1 MKPEGLR
8 FLLALLG
15 FALSLGIDGRGVS
28 VPSAEAAA
36 FAHPTAMHPRAV
48 AADDDGDSDDSGSGE
63 EEDDEGDDSD

>member
-8 FLLALLG
+8 FLLALFG
-15 FALSLGIDGRGVS
+15 FALSLGIAGRGVS

-36 FAHPTAMHPRAV
+36 FAHPAAVHPGAV

-63 EEDDEGDDSD
+63 EDDEGDDSD